1 MQPIGLLLLTLVRT
15 MGVRH
20 IIAVDGDEKRLAM
33 ARRLGAHD
41 TVNFMTENALEKV
54 KEITD
59 GKGAEMAFQCTGSPK
74 AASMIWK
81 YVRRGGSMCEL
92 GFFVNNGDTTYNPH
106 LDICNKEIKVT
117 GSWTYQ
123 AKDWVHAMEFLK
135 EAKDR
140 NLPVADLLTHK
151 FPLEKI
157 NEAMETNISMAG
169 LKIVI
174 KP

>member
-1 MQPIGLLLLTLVRT
+1 
-15 MGVRH
+15 
-20 IIAVDGDEKRLAM
+20 
-33 ARRLGAHD
+33 
-41 TVNFMTENALEKV
+41 
-54 KEITD
+54 
-59 GKGAEMAFQCTGSPK
+59 
-74 AASMIWK
+74 
-81 YVRRGGSMCEL
+81 
-92 GFFVNNGDTTYNPH
+92 
-106 LDICNKEIKVT
+106 
-117 GSWTYQ
+117 
-123 AKDWVHAMEFLK
+123 MEFLK